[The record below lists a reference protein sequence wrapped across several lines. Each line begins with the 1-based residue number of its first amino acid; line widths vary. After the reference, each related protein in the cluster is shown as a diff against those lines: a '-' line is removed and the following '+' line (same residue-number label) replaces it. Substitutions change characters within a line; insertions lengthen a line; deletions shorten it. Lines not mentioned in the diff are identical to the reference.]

1 MKDGYNADSLHGD
14 LSQQQRDRVMKRFRD
29 RSLQILVATDVAAR
43 GIDVDNVTHVVHFS
57 LPDEIEN
64 YTHRSGRTARAGK
77 TGTSL
82 AIITSRDIGKIR
94 QIERQLGSKF
104 TLAEV
109 PTSFD
114 VCEKQLFSLVHRVH
128 NVQVNDEQIDQYMQ
142 RIYDELGDLSKEDVI
157 KRFASLE
164 FNRFLDYYRNAPDLN
179 AKADDRS
186 SDRNSMG
193 SAKSG
198 THTRLF
204 INLGS
209 VDEFNRGELLGFV
222 CNTSGIK
229 GDLVGKIDIKGVYSF
244 FEVENEVLEQVQAA
258 FKSVDFKGRNVRIEV
273 SQDSG
278 GGDRGRS
285 RSRGSYGGGGER
297 KSYGGGG
304 GGGERRSYGGGERK
318 SYGGGGGGGERR
330 SYGGGESRSSDSR
343 GGESRGYSSERRSS
357 SAGSTGGSNSSSGA
371 PRRERKDK
379 DSRGGKW

>member
-1 MKDGYNADSLHGD
+1 M
-14 LSQQQRDRVMKRFRD
+14 
-29 RSLQILVATDVAAR
+29 
-43 GIDVDNVTHVVHFS
+43 
-57 LPDEIEN
+57 
-64 YTHRSGRTARAGK
+64 
-77 TGTSL
+77 
-82 AIITSRDIGKIR
+82 
-94 QIERQLGSKF
+94 
-104 TLAEV
+104 
-109 PTSFD
+109 
-114 VCEKQLFSLVHRVH
+114 
-128 NVQVNDEQIDQYMQ
+128 NDEQIDQYMQ
-142 RIYDELGDLSKEDVI
+142 RIYDELTDLSKEDVI

-186 SDRNSMG
+186 ADRNSMG

-229 GDLVGKIDIKGVYSF
+229 GDRVGKIDIKGVYSF
-244 FEVENEVLEQVQAA
+244 FEVENEVLEQVQSA

-285 RSRGSYGGGGER
+285 RSRGSYGGGER
-297 KSYGGGG
+297 KSYGG

-318 SYGGGGGGGERR
+318 SYGGGGERR
-330 SYGGGESRSSDSR
+330 SYGGESRGGDSGR
-343 GGESRGYSSERRSS
+343 GESRGYSSERRSS
-357 SAGSTGGSNSSSGA
+357 GSGSTAANSPSGA

-379 DSRGGKW
+379 DSRGGRW

>member
-1 MKDGYNADSLHGD
+1 M
-14 LSQQQRDRVMKRFRD
+14 
-29 RSLQILVATDVAAR
+29 
-43 GIDVDNVTHVVHFS
+43 
-57 LPDEIEN
+57 
-64 YTHRSGRTARAGK
+64 
-77 TGTSL
+77 
-82 AIITSRDIGKIR
+82 
-94 QIERQLGSKF
+94 
-104 TLAEV
+104 

-142 RIYDELGDLSKEDVI
+142 RIYDELADLSKEDVI

-229 GDLVGKIDIKGVYSF
+229 GDLVGSCG
-244 FEVENEVLEQVQAA
+244 
-258 FKSVDFKGRNVRIEV
+258 
-273 SQDSG
+273 
-278 GGDRGRS
+278 
-285 RSRGSYGGGGER
+285 
-297 KSYGGGG
+297 
-304 GGGERRSYGGGERK
+304 
-318 SYGGGGGGGERR
+318 
-330 SYGGGESRSSDSR
+330 
-343 GGESRGYSSERRSS
+343 
-357 SAGSTGGSNSSSGA
+357 
-371 PRRERKDK
+371 P
-379 DSRGGKW
+379 